1 MKYTAM
7 WDPLSRVQTEPLD
20 DYTLVGARWL
30 PPYPFSL
37 PTGLWVYVGGR
48 SWIVDVFHRT
58 ATAKSSGYT
67 TQSVPSLALYRD
79 SSTGAMLG
87 LKELTQRMWE
97 NEYAE
102 SSVQFAD
109 PVIDAPSGRY
119 LTTAT
124 AGQSIEVVAVNGD
137 PDSAVVTIGKDAFYV
152 RMRDGA
158 FGTLRL
164 GSTIADDTA
173 ETLVSS
179 ASGLE
184 RVLGVDF
191 QVALD
196 ESPLPLIMS
205 GAGTGT
211 QAQQIGFLGPGGP
224 GRATEQVTDID
235 YDGAVGDYYG
245 EIWCHIP
252 WVIADY
258 LHSQGR
264 YSDAKRWYEAI
275 FDPAA
280 RNVPSANPEY
290 KRVWQFRE
298 FRKEPVESLRTAL
311 SRKAEL
317 DAYASDPFSPHAIAR
332 LRPGAYEKAMVM
344 QYVDNLLDWGDS
356 LFTLFTAESINEAT
370 MLYILALDILGPRAL
385 DAGECTDELHDKSG
399 RPIKKDY
406 DHLAP
411 ALRAGHE
418 FVIDAE
424 NLFVIEQLEGVPSHI
439 DIAVGVAYSQ
449 SALEV
454 GNGGIPTYG
463 NGPIQPYGWQQA
475 GASVLERVGRHAA
488 RRAPARDDA
497 RRGEWLLLSDDP
509 GRADAHGRRGPPRS
523 AHGRPARASRA
534 ARARRLLAARPG
546 YAARPVSRRSPESDP
561 GHHASGQREALAAA
575 RLEHRLLRPGQQG
588 APRLLGS
595 RRGPSV
601 QHPQLPRHRGNP
613 PATRALR
620 ARDRPAAADQAEGGR
635 PDPRRRPERHI
646 RKRSAL
652 PVHVPAREGAPV
664 RERGRELRGRSAL
677 RAREA

>member
-1 MKYTAM
+1 
-7 WDPLSRVQTEPLD
+7 
-20 DYTLVGARWL
+20 
-30 PPYPFSL
+30 
-37 PTGLWVYVGGR
+37 
-48 SWIVDVFHRT
+48 
-58 ATAKSSGYT
+58 
-67 TQSVPSLALYRD
+67 
-79 SSTGAMLG
+79 MLG

-137 PDSAVVTIGKDAFYV
+137 PDSAVVTIGRDAFYAQ
-152 RMRDGA
+152 MRDGA
-158 FGTLRL
+158 FSTVRL
-164 GSTIADDTA
+164 GSTIADHTA

-179 ASGLE
+179 ARGLE
-184 RVLGVDF
+184 RVLGVAY
-191 QVALD
+191 QMPARGA
-196 ESPLPLIMS
+196 PLPLIMS

-224 GRATEQVTDID
+224 GRATERGDRHRLRRRRRGLLRRDLVPHPLGDRRLPAQP
-235 YDGAVGDYYG
+235 GALLRCEALVRGDLRS
-245 EIWCHIP
+245 CT
-252 WVIADY
+252 
-258 LHSQGR
+258 
-264 YSDAKRWYEAI
+264 
-275 FDPAA
+275 A

-298 FRKEPVESLRTAL
+298 FRKEPVETLRTAL

-356 LFTLFTAESINEAT
+356 LFTHFTAESINEAT

-385 DAGECTDELHDKSG
+385 DAGDVRRRAARQVRQADQEGLRPSRSG
-399 RPIKKDY
+399 AAGGPRVRDRGGES
-406 DHLAP
+406 
-411 ALRAGHE
+411 LRHRAAGRGPVAHR
-418 FVIDAE
+418 
-424 NLFVIEQLEGVPSHI
+424 L
-439 DIAVGVAYSQ
+439 AVGVAYSQ
-449 SALEV
+449 SALEA
-454 GNGGIPTYG
+454 GNGGIADVRKRPD
-463 NGPIQPYGWQQA
+463 PALRMAAA
-475 GASVLERVGRHAA
+475 GASYWSVSGGTPLGDLQLGTTLDGANGSVSPTIPDGRTLAVEGDPLDPPMVGLPELPEQLERG
-488 RRAPARDDA
+488 
-497 RRGEWLLLSDDP
+497 GF
-509 GRADAHGRRGPPRS
+509 
-523 AHGRPARASRA
+523 
-534 ARARRLLAARPG
+534 
-546 YAARPVSRRSPESDP
+546 SRRDLDTQPGLSLDDRSESDP

-613 PATRALR
+613 PASRALR

-635 PDPRRRPERHI
+635 PDPRRRPERHL
-646 RKRSAL
+646 RETFRPTGSPTCSRRRASTRARSRASAALCSPRSRSVTGKRS
-652 PVHVPAREGAPV
+652 PTS
-664 RERGRELRGRSAL
+664 GRRTSSTC
-677 RAREA
+677 